1 MNHPL
6 APFLKRFF
14 GHYLPV
20 LKGLS
25 PDTIAAYRDAIKL
38 LLCYAADTLH
48 RSVDEFTVEAIDA
61 PLVRDF
67 LDYVEHER
75 GCCPGTRN
83 ARLAAIRSL
92 FAFIAREQP
101 ELIQHCQQVRAIPL
115 KRTTQKS
122 VQYLE
127 EGEMQ
132 AVLAAV
138 EIGSRTG
145 VRDQALLLMLYNTGA
160 RVSELVGLRLEDLC
174 LDRSPRVQLLGK
186 GRKERACPLWP
197 ETAEA
202 LSAYLDQRTPKQ
214 PTEAVFL
221 NINGAPITRF
231 GIRYITRKYGA
242 KALKSPTQK
251 PVNPRTV
258 RHTAAMH
265 MLRSGVDIN
274 LLSFWLGHAD
284 INTTHVYAEIDMEMK
299 RRMIEKAGAPAIAKD
314 APWQQPEILA
324 WLSQLGKASRLC
336 GADLHAG
343 G

>member
-1 MNHPL
+1 MNYPL

-14 GHYLPV
+14 GHYLAV

-25 PDTIAAYRDAIKL
+25 PNTIAAYRDAIKL
-38 LLCYAADTLH
+38 LLCYAADTRH
-48 RSVDEFTVEAIDA
+48 RSVDELAVQAIDA
-61 PLVRDF
+61 PLVGQF
-67 LDYVEHER
+67 LDSVEHER
-75 GCCPGTRN
+75 GDCTATRN

-101 ELIQHCQQVRAIPL
+101 ELVQHCQQVRAIPL

-127 EGEMQ
+127 EQEMQ

-138 EIGSRTG
+138 DVGSRTG
-145 VRDQALLLMLYNTGA
+145 VRDQALLMLLYNTGA
-160 RVSELVGLRLEDLC
+160 RVSEVVGLRLQDLR
-174 LDRSPRVQLLGK
+174 LDGSPRVQLLGK

-202 LSAYLDQRTPKQ
+202 LSTYLEQRIPKQ
-214 PTEAVFL
+214 PTAAVFL
-221 NINGAPITRF
+221 NTNGAPITRF

-242 KALKSPTQK
+242 KALPSSTQK
-251 PVNPRTV
+251 SVNPHTV

-274 LLSFWLGHAD
+274 SLSFWLGHAD
-284 INTTHVYAEIDMEMK
+284 INTTHIYAEIDMEMK
-299 RRMIEKAGAPAIAKD
+299 RRMIEKAGAPPIGQD
-314 APWQQPEILA
+314 APWQQPDILA

-336 GADLHAG
+336 GANLHAG
-343 G
+343 R